1 MMKSDRLVQRVF
13 FGLTVLF
20 IVFIIYASW
29 TPGSQPVEGERK
41 QFAGIEDLSDVFRIH
56 DLRDIATNVLL
67 YMPLGAFL
75 ALALA
80 RRKIKFVSPWLFAG
94 LAVSLTMEVGQM
106 FIGRHPDVVDLVT
119 NSFGYAL
126 GYWLVVAGVRFY
138 GLNPVVFLGLGSGE
152 EQDVKTQSIAA
163 FRFIYICIYALVA
176 LLPFDVSVSLSRIYE
191 QLLPDDE
198 GRLRI
203 ILDPGY
209 HLPYWQD
216 DGLKITLEL
225 LGLLPMAVLTSFLNG
240 VRGRL
245 SAFTSIY
252 MCVLL
257 AVVCEVCQLFI
268 MSRTTDIVMV
278 PIAVIAGILGWALV
292 KVWFNLQHVEVA
304 SERAETEKNWRPL
317 AVALVGYA
325 LIIVFFAWSPFRF
338 ETDLRTVAAKI
349 LHDSNLIPFKEHFE
363 TRSLSSAVDIVKEV
377 GLFVPFGV
385 LLAFL
390 FFEIMPGASRWK
402 VVLWTGVISG
412 CFATFTEL
420 SQAVCIK
427 RYIDIT
433 DIFLAGFGGLCGAV
447 LLDLFRAGQSGSRRR
462 H

>member
-1 MMKSDRLVQRVF
+1 MKSDRLVQRVF
-13 FGLTVLF
+13 LGLTVLF

-29 TPGSQPVEGERK
+29 TPGSQRFNGERK
-41 QFAGIEDLSDVFRIH
+41 QFAGIEELSEIFRIH

-80 RRKIKFVSPWLFAG
+80 RRKLRFVSPWLFAG

-106 FIGRHPDVVDLVT
+106 FIGRHPDVVDLIT
-119 NSFGYAL
+119 NSAGYAI

-138 GLNPVVFLGLGSGE
+138 GLNPVVFLGLDSDE

-163 FRFIYICIYALVA
+163 FRFIYICIYALIA

-209 HLPYWQD
+209 HLTYWQN
-216 DGLKITLEL
+216 DGLKLTLEL

-245 SAFTSIY
+245 SVFTSIY

-257 AVVCEVCQLFI
+257 AVVCELCQIFI
-268 MSRTTDIVMV
+268 VSRTTDIVM
-278 PIAVIAGILGWALV
+278 IQLAVIAGILGWVLV
-292 KVWFNLQHVEVA
+292 KVWFNLQNVEA
-304 SERAETEKNWRPL
+304 TREQAETGKNWRPL

-325 LIIVFFAWSPFRF
+325 LIIVFFAWSPFQF
-338 ETDLRTVAAKI
+338 ETDLRSVAGKVI
-349 LHDSNLIPFKEHFE
+349 HDSNLIPFKEHFE
-363 TRSLSSAVDIVKEV
+363 TRSLSSAIDIVKEV

-390 FFEIMPGASRWK
+390 LFEIMPGASRWK
-402 VVLWTGVISG
+402 VVLWAGVISG

-420 SQAVCIK
+420 SQAVCIR

-433 DIFLAGFGGLCGAV
+433 DIFLAGFGGVCGAV
-447 LLDLFRAGQSGSRRR
+447 LLELFRSGQSGAR
-462 H
+462 HRH